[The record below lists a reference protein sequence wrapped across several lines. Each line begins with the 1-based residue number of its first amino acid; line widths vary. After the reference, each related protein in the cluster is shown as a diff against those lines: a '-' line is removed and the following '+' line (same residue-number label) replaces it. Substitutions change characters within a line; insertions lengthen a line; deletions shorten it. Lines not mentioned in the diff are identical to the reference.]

1 MRATM
6 PMFAEREREQERW
19 PMVVNASADAGAGEE
34 QVVTAFSA
42 MAIWIGLELAV
53 IGVVFTV
60 V

>member
-1 MRATM
+1 MRATL
-6 PMFAEREREQERW
+6 PMFAEREQEHERW
-19 PMVVNASADAGAGEE
+19 PIVVNAPADAEGE
-34 QVVTAFSA
+34 QVVTVFSA

>member
-6 PMFAEREREQERW
+6 PMFAEREREQGRW
-19 PMVVNASADAGAGEE
+19 PVVVNAPSDAGEE
-34 QVVTAFSA
+34 QVVTVFSA